1 MYFVVQSLSRVCL
14 FVTPVDCN
22 MPDIPILHYFSEF
35 AQVCVQ
41 WVSDAIKPFHPL
53 SSPVIHLS
61 QHQGLFQWFGSLNQV
76 AKALELCFSISPS
89 NEYSELIVIKID
101 WFDLIAVQGATQF
114 ERINSLV
121 LSLHYDRILQLY
133 LTIEKIIALTIL
145 TFVGKMMSLLFN
157 ILSNSKKR

>member
-1 MYFVVQSLSRVCL
+1 MAARQAPLSFTISQSLLKLRYIESMMPSNHLISCYPLLLLPSIFPSVRVFPSESALRIKWPKCL
-14 FVTPVDCN
+14 
-22 MPDIPILHYFSEF
+22 S
-35 AQVCVQ
+35 
-41 WVSDAIKPFHPL
+41 
-53 SSPVIHLS
+53 
-61 QHQGLFQWFGSLNQV
+61 
-76 AKALELCFSISPS
+76 FSISPS